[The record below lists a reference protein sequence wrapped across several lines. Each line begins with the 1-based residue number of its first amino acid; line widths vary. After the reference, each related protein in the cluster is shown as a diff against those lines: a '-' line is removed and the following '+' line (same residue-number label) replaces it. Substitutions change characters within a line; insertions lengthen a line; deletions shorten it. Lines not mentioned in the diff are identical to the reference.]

1 MFGSVL
7 ASVRNSRAFPALSS
21 YAAAIQ
27 ATSVVAIVLG
37 FLVLLLQNQI
47 HPVIVYFLQLFLTL

>member
-1 MFGSVL
+1 MYGSVL
-7 ASVRNSRAFPALSS
+7 ASVRKTRAFPAIASPT
-21 YAAAIQ
+21 AIQ
-27 ATSVVAIVLG
+27 AALAVSVVLG